1 MIFLKRRR
9 LVLWILR
16 AYLKRW
22 GKTIFI
28 SFFIG
33 VLVFLILLLN
43 LNFILSKFPIYKSQS
58 IGLSGVYTLENL
70 PPGVLDS
77 ISRGLTKIDKEGN
90 VSPDVASSWQIK
102 DNGKTYIFKLKN
114 DIRFVDG
121 KPLTASLIDYNF
133 ADAKVE
139 KPDQSTIVFR
149 LNDIYSP
156 FLVTVATHKIFR
168 KGYVGTGP
176 YKIKKADLNGEF
188 VQSIELYS
196 QENKKN
202 LKYVFYPTQEAL
214 KLAFTLGEVSEIID
228 INDTNMRSRDHTDL
242 KNFKNASVEMTI
254 SSSKLVTLFFN
265 TTDPLMSDKKLRKA
279 LSYSLPQEFS
289 EGKRTNAPYPKEYWV
304 NAGFDTYEKDLD
316 YSSSLLKESS
326 SSSSAEMKI
335 SIKTLAPYENT
346 ARKIASSWK
355 KLGISVDIQVVEGI
369 PSDYQA
375 FLGEFLVPKDPDQYM
390 LWHSGQSTNITH
402 YKNLR
407 IDKLLEDG
415 RKVLDI
421 NERKKIYSDFQKYL
435 LDDQPAAF
443 LFFPYSYKVKRI

>member
-70 PPGVLDS
+70 PPVVLDS

-149 LNDIYSP
+149 LNDIY
-156 FLVTVATHKIFR
+156 
-168 KGYVGTGP
+168 
-176 YKIKKADLNGEF
+176 
-188 VQSIELYS
+188 
-196 QENKKN
+196 
-202 LKYVFYPTQEAL
+202 
-214 KLAFTLGEVSEIID
+214 
-228 INDTNMRSRDHTDL
+228 DTNMRSRDHTDL

-375 FLGEFLVPKDPDQYM
+375 FLGEFLEEA
-390 LWHSGQSTNITH
+390 I
-402 YKNLR
+402 
-407 IDKLLEDG
+407 
-415 RKVLDI
+415 
-421 NERKKIYSDFQKYL
+421 
-435 LDDQPAAF
+435 
-443 LFFPYSYKVKRI
+443 